1 MILVADQLVHAFQGR
16 TVLSGL
22 SLEVGAGEV
31 VGLLG
36 PNGAGKSTALR
47 IVAGLLRPTSGNVT
61 LHGKSINSLPLWVR
75 VRRGLGYLPQ
85 EASVLRDLSVEDNL
99 LLAARTS
106 VDPVASVRTIMD
118 DRGLAA
124 VASVRAGDL
133 SGGERRRMEIA
144 RALASRPAVLVM
156 DEPFSGIDPV
166 GIESLQRSIREL
178 ADTGIG
184 VLITDHSVRAT
195 LNVCD
200 RAVILDAGS
209 VMADGCPDTIVQ
221 SQVVRD
227 RYLGNSFQV

>member
-1 MILVADQLVHAFQGR
+1 MILVADHLVHAFQRR

-47 IVAGLLRPTSGNVT
+47 IIAGLLRPMSGSVT

-99 LLAARTS
+99 LLAART
-106 VDPVASVRTIMD
+106 VTDPLECVRTIMD
-118 DRGLAA
+118 DRGLSA
-124 VASVRAGDL
+124 VASVRAGAL
-133 SGGERRRMEIA
+133 SGGERRRLEIA
-144 RALASRPAVLVM
+144 RALVSRPAILVM

-166 GIESLQRSIREL
+166 GIESLQGAIRDL
-178 ADTGIG
+178 ADDGIG
-184 VLITDHSVRAT
+184 ILITDHSVRAT

-221 SQVVRD
+221 NQMVRD
-227 RYLGNSFQV
+227 RYLGNSF